1 MTRQLSPSFLNDLK
15 MGLLAPIL
23 HRVKS
28 DSTLCLEIRDEAIN
42 IYYRGGSLLRLGG
55 PVGRYRAV
63 FDANYF
69 GSSRMPATPLPS
81 VVCAP
86 RDVTAWLD
94 ALPVLKQAVDLY
106 DGKSAEER
114 EVQQR
119 IVWENN
125 RSSIARATD
134 YYICDMEYSIDRDHR
149 FDLIAVRWPSSSAQ
163 RKKTNGHRLVI
174 GEVKFGD
181 QALTGSSGL
190 HAHIADVDRYL
201 AVPGNVNALK
211 SEMVQ
216 VFNQKHELGLINC
229 KKELG
234 SFSDEPPLLLLLLV
248 NHDPGSK
255 RLRDLIRSRPSCP
268 HVELRIVAA
277 SLLGL
282 GLFDAVMLKPED
294 VLKHPCP

>member
-1 MTRQLSPSFLNDLK
+1 MTRRLSPSFLNDLK

-23 HRVKS
+23 QRVKS

-42 IYYRGGSLLRLGG
+42 IYYRGGSLLRLDG
-55 PVGRYRAV
+55 PAGRYRAV
-63 FDANYF
+63 FDTNYF
-69 GSSRMPATPLPS
+69 GSSSRPATPLPCVIS
-81 VVCAP
+81 VPA
-86 RDVTAWLD
+86 DVMAWLD
-94 ALPVLKQAVDLY
+94 AVPLLKQAVDLY
-106 DGKSAEER
+106 DGKGAEER

-125 RSSIARATD
+125 RSGIARATD
-134 YYICDMEYSIDRDHR
+134 YYICDIEYPIDRDHR
-149 FDLIAVRWPSSSAQ
+149 FDLIAVKWPSTPAQ
-163 RKKTNGHRLVI
+163 RKKTNGHRLVM

-190 HAHIADVDRYL
+190 HAHIADVDRHL

-216 VFNQKHELGLINC
+216 VFNQKHKLGLIDC
-229 KKELG
+229 QKELG
-234 SFSDEPPLLLLLLV
+234 SFSEEPPLLLLLLV

-255 RLRDLIRSRPSCP
+255 RLHDLIRRRPSCP
-268 HVELRIVAA
+268 HVELRIATA

-282 GLFDAVMLKPED
+282 GLFDAGMLKPED
-294 VLKHPCP
+294 ALKYPCL